1 MWEIW
6 KKEIYKIAS
15 RKVIWC
21 GVLLLLAFVT
31 FRLYA
36 EQKDYSVTIDGQSYY
51 GKEAIEKDRELTAEY
66 AGILTLEKVQEI
78 YDKYGFYYYDDKTES
93 NAGNFC
99 SKFVT
104 EQMTNYNQTSGND
117 PSQIQFYEGEEWEQ
131 NAEPLLKENL
141 QFDYFYGWQDFQE
154 IYGMMGIL
162 LLYVILIIGLSPVFA
177 EEYTLRTADIL
188 LSTQRGKK
196 SCICL
201 KIAAALSFTAMVYL
215 MVTAYIWFIYLL
227 VYGTQGL
234 DASAVLA
241 GASFFGYGPG
251 SIGGFLLSMSALGLA
266 GGLLL
271 TGCVLAASSL
281 CRNSFLTVVVS
292 LALDLTP
299 VVWLKVFAPMWILG
313 YSLTRAVNHFMA
325 SMPFY
330 LPMNW
335 SFGFTAAQI
344 RWHLLTALAVAVSCL
359 ILAYQK
365 YRTYQGRK

>member
-6 KKEIYKIAS
+6 KKEIYKIVS

-51 GKEAIEKDRELTAEY
+51 GKEAIEKDRQLTAEY

-131 NAEPLLKENL
+131 NAAPLLKENL

-177 EEYTLRTADIL
+177 EEYTLQTADIL

-201 KIAAALSFTAMVYL
+201 KIAAALSFTAIIYL

-227 VYGTQGL
+227 V
-234 DASAVLA
+234 
-241 GASFFGYGPG
+241 
-251 SIGGFLLSMSALGLA
+251 
-266 GGLLL
+266 
-271 TGCVLAASSL
+271 SL

-292 LALDLTP
+292 LSLYLIP

-365 YRTYQGRK
+365 YRNYQGRK